1 MVGDLGVSKMVT
13 AESSPT
19 QGGLGMH
26 WEKQVIE
33 NWNGAGQRSR

>member
-1 MVGDLGVSKMVT
+1 MFETCALGVSKMVT

-26 WEKQVIE
+26 REK
-33 NWNGAGQRSR
+33 